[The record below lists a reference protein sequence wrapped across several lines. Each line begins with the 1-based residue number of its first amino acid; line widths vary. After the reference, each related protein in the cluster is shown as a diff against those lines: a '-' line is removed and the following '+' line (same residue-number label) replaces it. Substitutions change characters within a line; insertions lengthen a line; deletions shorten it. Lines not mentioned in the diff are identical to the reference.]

1 MIELLFYN
9 KDKVLCSVYVKAGN
23 AHFGAVADF
32 LRVLLFLQHSSALVV
47 VESFLL
53 YNSQQQQGLK

>member
-23 AHFGAVADF
+23 AHFRAVADF
-32 LRVLLFLQHSSALVV
+32 LRVLLFLQHSSALLV

-53 YNSQQQQGLK
+53 YNSQQQ